1 MSFSLD
7 CTGMSVYEGMQKGA
21 GGVGGEG
28 QGAQV
33 ERQEG
38 GQRAATASVAPRM
51 EEVGIS

>member
-7 CTGMSVYEGMQKGA
+7 CTGMSVYEGVQKGP

-28 QGAQV
+28 QGAQL

-38 GQRAATASVAPRM
+38 GQRAAQPQIRP
-51 EEVGIS
+51 GWRR